1 MLHPSIQIVSHE
13 IESLDTANAYLLVQ
27 AGVDFIGFASFSP
40 LDKQVHG
47 WVVYPLEPSAN
58 NLQLDEKLSAVAAA
72 NTWVHTNYQKV
83 LLVQYAPGNVLLP
96 AILNRDGG
104 KENLLEMMHGPQ
116 LQKLYVKDIVVQ
128 QRLVNHYVVDGT
140 VGALLNKRFPKGEW
154 WHVQSLMLTQNAA
167 AGSIVTATICFQEVQ
182 ITVER
187 NGQWLL
193 LKSYH
198 YHTPED
204 VLYYI
209 LNAMQQLELSQEETT
224 VWLQGMIDQR
234 SALYDVLYNY
244 ILHLQLKEELAYQFP
259 ATTDEQP
266 VHLSASL
273 DQVLACVS

>member
-1 MLHPSIQIVSHE
+1 MLHPSIHIVSGD
-13 IESLDTANAYLLVQ
+13 IETIDPAANYLLVQ
-27 AGVDFIGFASFSP
+27 AGSDFIGFASFSP
-40 LDKQVHG
+40 SAKQVHG
-47 WVVYPLEPSAN
+47 WVVYH
-58 NLQLDEKLSAVAAA
+58 LDATVATMQTEEKLSAIAAA
-72 NTWVHTNYQKV
+72 NTWVHPNYEKV

-96 AILNRDGG
+96 AILNKDEG
-104 KENLLEMMHGPQ
+104 KEKLLEMALGPQ
-116 LQKLYVKDIVVQ
+116 QNKLYVKDIVLQ
-128 QRLVNHYVVDGT
+128 QSLVNHYVVDGT
-140 VGALLNKRFPKGEW
+140 LGALLNKRFPKGEW
-154 WHVQSLMLTQNAA
+154 WHVQSLLLTQTA
-167 AGSIVTATICFQEVQ
+167 AGATTVTATIRFHEVQ
-182 ITVER
+182 LTVEK

-193 LKSYH
+193 LQSYR

-244 ILHLQLKEELAYQFP
+244 ILNLQLKEELTYQFP
-259 ATTDEQP
+259 VSSDEHP